1 MNLFS
6 LLCDGLGNYS
16 SNPPSDI
23 LQFGGPILYFVL
35 QTIIAYSLLV
45 WLDSGK
51 PIPAF
56 LRRGGKHKHD
66 SPATQNN
73 QDVVDEKERV
83 ARGPSDELQV
93 IGLRKKYH
101 GAPNV
106 AVDDVSFGVSLGDTF
121 ALIGPN
127 GAGKTTTLACIRG
140 MERPNAGD
148 IVVGGHSITKAR
160 NQARA
165 FLGVC
170 PQVNAIDPNLT
181 VGQHLWVYGKLKGV
195 PSKPLKQDID
205 NLLAASGLS
214 HKKDQLS
221 LSLSGGNQRKMAL
234 AIALIGDRE
243 VVLIDEF
250 SSGVDPFSKREAW
263 QTVRPSYSRMYSAN
277 KQLAALTRD
286 RAVVMTTHSMEEVDA
301 LATRVG
307 IIASKM
313 LAVGTPASL
322 KSRFATYEIH
332 LPASQV
338 SSVLDYFHSHA
349 FPSAHASMDTL
360 TRISVSGVK
369 EDDLPQLLDVLQGA
383 KRDLG
388 VDQVTIQEASTET
401 AFLEIVK
408 QHNIQEEERHEG
420 SKKSW
425 WKRL

>member
-56 LRRGGKHKHD
+56 LRRSGRSRHN
-66 SPATQNN
+66 ATLNDQNS
-73 QDVVDEKERV
+73 QDVIDEKERV
-83 ARGPSDELQV
+83 ANGASDELQV
-93 IGLRKKYH
+93 VGLRKKYH

-195 PSKPLKQDID
+195 PSKPLKKDID

-214 HKKDQLS
+214 HKKDQLAM
-221 LSLSGGNQRKMAL
+221 SLSGGNQRKMAL
-234 AIALIGDRE
+234 AIALIGDRD

-263 QTVRPSYSRMYSAN
+263 QTVR
-277 KQLAALTRD
+277 
-286 RAVVMTTHSMEEVDA
+286 
-301 LATRVG
+301 
-307 IIASKM
+307 
-313 LAVGTPASL
+313 
-322 KSRFATYEIH
+322 
-332 LPASQV
+332 
-338 SSVLDYFHSHA
+338 
-349 FPSAHASMDTL
+349 
-360 TRISVSGVK
+360 
-369 EDDLPQLLDVLQGA
+369 
-383 KRDLG
+383 
-388 VDQVTIQEASTET
+388 
-401 AFLEIVK
+401 
-408 QHNIQEEERHEG
+408 
-420 SKKSW
+420 
-425 WKRL
+425 

>member
-16 SNPPSDI
+16 SKPPSDI

-35 QTIIAYSLLV
+35 QILVAYALLV
-45 WLDSGK
+45 WFDSGK
-51 PIPAF
+51 PIPSF
-56 LRRGGKHKHD
+56 LRRKSKHQHSAD
-66 SPATQNN
+66 PTNEFS
-73 QDVVDEKERV
+73 QDVMDEKERV
-83 ARGPSDELQV
+83 ERGPDDQLQV
-93 IGLRKKYH
+93 VGLRKKYH

-106 AVDDVSFGVSLGDTF
+106 AVDNVSFGVSLGDTF

-148 IVVGGHSITKAR
+148 IIVGGHSITKAR

-195 PSKPLKQDID
+195 PSKPLKRDID

-214 HKKDQLS
+214 HKKDQLAI
-221 LSLSGGNQRKMAL
+221 SLSGGNQRKMAL

-263 QTVRPSYSRMYSAN
+263 QTVSLYSMRS
-277 KQLAALTRD
+277 D
-286 RAVVMTTHSMEEVDA
+286 
-301 LATRVG
+301 
-307 IIASKM
+307 
-313 LAVGTPASL
+313 
-322 KSRFATYEIH
+322 
-332 LPASQV
+332 
-338 SSVLDYFHSHA
+338 
-349 FPSAHASMDTL
+349 
-360 TRISVSGVK
+360 
-369 EDDLPQLLDVLQGA
+369 
-383 KRDLG
+383 
-388 VDQVTIQEASTET
+388 
-401 AFLEIVK
+401 
-408 QHNIQEEERHEG
+408 
-420 SKKSW
+420 
-425 WKRL
+425 

>member
-35 QTIIAYSLLV
+35 QSIIAYSLLV
-45 WLDSGK
+45 YIDSGS
-51 PIPAF
+51 PIPRF
-56 LRRGGKHKHD
+56 LRRDGKHKHGVT
-66 SPATQNN
+66 SSSEIS
-73 QDVVDEKERV
+73 QDVLDEKARV
-83 ARGPSDELQV
+83 EDANDELRV
-93 IGLRKKYH
+93 VGLRKKYH

-106 AVDDVSFGVSLGDTF
+106 AVDDVSFGVQLGETF

-148 IVVGGHSITKAR
+148 IVVGGNSIIKAR

-214 HKKDQLS
+214 HKKDQLA

-263 QTVRPSYSRMYSAN
+263 QTVSY
-277 KQLAALTRD
+277 
-286 RAVVMTTHSMEEVDA
+286 TTTGGLYTADD
-301 LATRVG
+301 T
-307 IIASKM
+307 
-313 LAVGTPASL
+313 SL
-322 KSRFATYEIH
+322 
-332 LPASQV
+332 
-338 SSVLDYFHSHA
+338 
-349 FPSAHASMDTL
+349 
-360 TRISVSGVK
+360 
-369 EDDLPQLLDVLQGA
+369 LL
-383 KRDLG
+383 
-388 VDQVTIQEASTET
+388 
-401 AFLEIVK
+401 
-408 QHNIQEEERHEG
+408 
-420 SKKSW
+420 
-425 WKRL
+425 